1 MKTYLGYIIEESE
14 VASIPAGPQGQQG
27 QPQPKQNVLR
37 NPSLMYNDRN
47 VAYNAAQK
55 MASEQTDPN
64 DRAYILSYRDYQQA
78 HVKQFVVI
86 YNTTLLSQAPDC
98 KERGYS
104 IIGWV
109 SMKDGKVTKTPDGRY
124 VKEQQ

>member
-64 DRAYILSYRDYQQA
+64 DRAYILSSRDYQQA
-78 HVKQFVVI
+78 
-86 YNTTLLSQAPDC
+86 PDW